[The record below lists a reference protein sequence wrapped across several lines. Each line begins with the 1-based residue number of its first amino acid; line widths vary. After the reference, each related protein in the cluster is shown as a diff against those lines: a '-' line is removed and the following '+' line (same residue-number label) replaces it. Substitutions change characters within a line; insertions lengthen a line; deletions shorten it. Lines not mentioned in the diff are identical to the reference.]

1 MSSIN
6 RMDKKLKNV
15 KQKVPSQE
23 ETAGKFDMKKTS
35 VNEITDKLIESKE
48 NSDIITKE
56 DLVTDVQQSNCY
68 VKQHLRRW
76 W

>member
-35 VNEITDKLIESKE
+35 VNEITDKLIESK
-48 NSDIITKE
+48 
-56 DLVTDVQQSNCY
+56 
-68 VKQHLRRW
+68 
-76 W
+76 